1 MRVIKEIQT
10 PACRI
15 SVFQWNG
22 KYLIKLEQAGM
33 EQTYKIDEW
42 DLTDESEIEE
52 IINEQFIKKTVER
65 FKEMSKDL
73 DEAMK
78 NL

>member
-1 MRVIKEIQT
+1 MGFQT
-10 PACRI
+10 HPLNPI
-15 SVFQWNG
+15 H

-65 FKEMSKDL
+65 FKEMGKDL